1 MASVGL
7 ARSELYEY
15 MCVWYMGAQLA
26 YMLDV
31 VDV

>member
-1 MASVGL
+1 MYYK
-7 ARSELYEY
+7 RSELYEY